1 MAPCFKKWGQSA
13 SSLIDPAAPQSSS
26 PWVRIV
32 AVHFLKL
39 QISPRLLRHHQP
51 FSECLLDK
59 IRTTIYCV
67 REVPLGERK
76 HIFVSF
82 TMTPWILQ
90 TSTVKICNEKAPKKK
105 KKVSSDFR
113 TIFNLNQAQV
123 CDSFIPWCMTIY
135 NTIACWEQ
143 IWRLI
148 WKERKK
154 YPQLKKCA
162 TCFDS
167 VALQSQLL
175 MCCDIYQECKFWQI
189 IVIFSLLHGTSM

>member
-1 MAPCFKKWGQSA
+1 
-13 SSLIDPAAPQSSS
+13 
-26 PWVRIV
+26 
-32 AVHFLKL
+32 
-39 QISPRLLRHHQP
+39 
-51 FSECLLDK
+51 
-59 IRTTIYCV
+59 
-67 REVPLGERK
+67 
-76 HIFVSF
+76 
-82 TMTPWILQ
+82 MTPWILQ
-90 TSTVKICNEKAPKKK
+90 TNTVKICNEMLQKKKK

-113 TIFNLNQAQV
+113 TIFNLNQARV

-154 YPQLKKCA
+154 YPQLKNCA
-162 TCFDS
+162 TCFSS

-189 IVIFSLLHGTSM
+189 IMIFITWNIHVVSYRLFRNLDIRGSLHVSAWQICVKCTSLNPSVSFGEYCSLTKGICI